1 MLPAMS
7 HYLPRSGED
16 ADEAFMELALREA
29 ARALEEGEVPV
40 GAVMVASGSVI
51 ARAHNQVRQLRDPTA
66 HAEMLAITQAAAA
79 LENERLGTVTL
90 YVSLEPC
97 AMCAGALVLSRLDR
111 VVFGAQD
118 QKAGACGSVFDI
130 LRDPRM
136 NHRPEVTGGV
146 DADRAGSMLREFFD
160 SQRRRA
166 GGSN

>member
-1 MLPAMS
+1 
-7 HYLPRSGED
+7 
-16 ADEAFMELALREA
+16 MELALREA

>member
-1 MLPAMS
+1 MS
-7 HYLPRSGED
+7 HFLPRSGED
-16 ADEAFMELALREA
+16 ADEVFMELALREA
-29 ARALEEGEVPV
+29 ARALEEDEVPV

-111 VVFGAQD
+111 VVFGARD
-118 QKAGACGSVFDI
+118 QKAGACGSVYDI

-136 NHRPEVTGGV
+136 NHRPEVTAGV
-146 DADRAGSMLREFFD
+146 GAERSGLMLREFFD

-166 GGSN
+166 GGNS